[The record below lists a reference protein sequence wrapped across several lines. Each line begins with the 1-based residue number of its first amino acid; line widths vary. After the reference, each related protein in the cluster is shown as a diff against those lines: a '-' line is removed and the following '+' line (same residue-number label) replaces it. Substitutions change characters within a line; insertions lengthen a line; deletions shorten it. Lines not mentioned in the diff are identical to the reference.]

1 MCQRYLWIKG
11 NRREVNLAKK
21 LNNQVEN
28 LLNYNHGQILYV
40 DH

>member
-1 MCQRYLWIKG
+1 MRLRCLWMKG
-11 NRREVNLAKK
+11 NGREANQAKK

-28 LLNYNHGQILYV
+28 LLNYIHGQILYV

>member
-1 MCQRYLWIKG
+1 MRLRCLWIKG
-11 NRREVNLAKK
+11 NGRKVNLAKK

-28 LLNYNHGQILYV
+28 LSNYNHGQILYV